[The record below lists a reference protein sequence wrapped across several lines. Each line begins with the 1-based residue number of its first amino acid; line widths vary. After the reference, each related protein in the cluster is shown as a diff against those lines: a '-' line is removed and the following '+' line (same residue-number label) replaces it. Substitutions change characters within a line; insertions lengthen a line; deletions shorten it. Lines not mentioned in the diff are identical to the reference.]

1 MDSTHQ
7 ALTRAYS
14 EILSELPRHWLD
26 RSRAHEPEFAKLS
39 GLFLPGTSSAYEQA
53 PRRIMVVGRETR
65 LWNVV
70 TNQAPFLH
78 LDEYVQRAMAKQ
90 QAHLARHLPGAPDKG
105 ASYFNLLRSLASD
118 HGFEGI
124 AWANLFGFAWN
135 GKSPMRWPN
144 FPMLLDISE
153 RLLKA
158 QIEILKPDTIIFANG
173 ASSARFRRK
182 YFPHTGEHSVCTNL
196 ADYREQGIAN
206 DQLWQFHLNGTIQ
219 CYRIQHPSSISAASR
234 RARHYLLKHVLGK
247 DAAEAMN
254 AHRRPEVCKSA
265 KIDEVTE
272 ALRNAL
278 TEGYKQRYT

>member
-7 ALTRAYS
+7 ALTSAYS
-14 EILSELPRHWLD
+14 EILSELPLHWLD

-65 LWNVV
+65 LWNIV
-70 TNQAPFLH
+70 TSSAPFLH
-78 LDEYVQRAMAKQ
+78 LDEYIQRAMAKQ
-90 QAHLARHLPGAPDKG
+90 QAHLARHLPGPPDKG

-118 HGFEGI
+118 HGYDGI

-173 ASSARFRRK
+173 ASSAKFRRK
-182 YFPHTGEHSVCTNL
+182 YFPHTGEHSVCTSL

-206 DQLWQFHLNGTIQ
+206 DQLWQFHLNGAIQ

-234 RARHYLLKHVLGK
+234 EARHFLLKQVLRK
-247 DAAEAMN
+247 DA
-254 AHRRPEVCKSA
+254 
-265 KIDEVTE
+265 TE
-272 ALRNAL
+272 SYEYPPS
-278 TEGYKQRYT
+278 TESV

>member
-1 MDSTHQ
+1 MERSHQ
-7 ALTRAYS
+7 
-14 EILSELPRHWLD
+14 
-26 RSRAHEPEFAKLS
+26 
-39 GLFLPGTSSAYEQA
+39 PGSIPAFG
-53 PRRIMVVGRETR
+53 RIR
-65 LWNVV
+65 
-70 TNQAPFLH
+70 TNLH

-158 QIEILKPDTIIFANG
+158 QIEILKPDIIIFANG
-173 ASSARFRRK
+173 ASSAKFRRQ

>member
-7 ALTRAYS
+7 ALTSAYS
-14 EILSELPRHWLD
+14 EILSELPLHWLD

-70 TNQAPFLH
+70 TSQAPFLD
-78 LDEYVQRAMAKQ
+78 LDEYIQRAMTKQ
-90 QAHLARHLPGAPDKG
+90 QAHLARHLPGPPDKG

-118 HGFEGI
+118 HGYDGI

-234 RARHYLLKHVLGK
+234 KARHYLLKHVLGK
-247 DAAEAMN
+247 DAAGNYECPPST
-254 AHRRPEVCKSA
+254 RKCA
-265 KIDEVTE
+265 K
-272 ALRNAL
+272 AQ
-278 TEGYKQRYT
+278 K

>member
-1 MDSTHQ
+1 MDRTHQ
-7 ALTRAYS
+7 ALTSAYS
-14 EILSELPRHWLD
+14 GILSELPLHWLD
-26 RSRAHEPEFAKLS
+26 QSRAHEPEFAKLS

-53 PRRIMVVGRETR
+53 LRRIMVVGRETR

-70 TNQAPFLH
+70 TSQAPFLH
-78 LDEYVQRAMAKQ
+78 LDEYIQRAMAKQ
-90 QAHLARHLPGAPDKG
+90 QAHLARHLPRPPDKG
-105 ASYFNLLRSLASD
+105 ASYFNLLRSLAAD
-118 HGFEGI
+118 HGYDGI

-144 FPMLLDISE
+144 FSMLLDISE
-153 RLLKA
+153 QLLKA
-158 QIEILKPDTIIFANG
+158 QIEILKPNIIIFANG

-234 RARHYLLKHVLGK
+234 EARNFLLKKVLRK
-247 DAAEAMN
+247 DAAG
-254 AHRRPEVCKSA
+254 
-265 KIDEVTE
+265 
-272 ALRNAL
+272 
-278 TEGYKQRYT
+278 GYEYPPATGSVQKRKNR